1 MKLITIV
8 DCYIHDEI
16 SLNKLNLFLDKLNN
30 KNKDVLLISNTT
42 VPIEIQKKVKFCFYD
57 FNNKLFDE
65 SFNYTSDCWSNH
77 WSETYTIHEHFY
89 SKQYHGLSV
98 LYNLTNSISL
108 SKSLGYTHFEKIEW
122 DFNFGEETLKNIESL
137 NRICLLNN
145 KKSIFIVNFNTE
157 KPEFRFDYFMS
168 EISFFDKNFTS
179 IKEQNDYKIFLS
191 KNYNNQ
197 NFINV
202 EQFLYKNFE
211 LVLDDVLL
219 IGNDE
224 IFNLFNDSIVNSEI
238 SLNYIPKYFDF
249 CTSRLYKIND
259 GNSYVLLTY
268 NYKTINHYR
277 KIKIIY
283 SDMSEEIIEH
293 VVILAN
299 SFVYNELKQD
309 VLKIIVMNENNTII
323 YEESVENVKN
333 KIMFY

>member
-8 DCYIHDEI
+8 DCYIHDSL
-16 SLNKLNLFLDKLNN
+16 SLNKLSLFLDKLNN
-30 KNKDVLLISNTT
+30 KKKEVLLISNT
-42 VPIEIQKKVKFCFYD
+42 VIPIEIQKKVKFCFYD
-57 FNNKLFDE
+57 YNNKLFDE
-65 SFNYTSDCWSNH
+65 SFNYASDCWSNH

-122 DFNFGEETLKNIESL
+122 DFNFDNETLNVIHSL
-137 NRICLLNN
+137 NKICLLNS

-168 EISFFDKNFTS
+168 EISFFNDNFTP
-179 IKEQNDYKIFLS
+179 IREQNDYKNFLL
-191 KNYNNQ
+191 KNYNNE

-211 LVLDDVLL
+211 CVLNDVLL
-219 IGNDE
+219 IDNEE
-224 IFNLFNDSIVNSEI
+224 IFTLFNGSVINSEI
-238 SLNYIPKYFDF
+238 SLNYIPKYFNF
-249 CTSRLYKIND
+249 CTTRLYRIND
-259 GNSYVLLTY
+259 SDSYMVLTY
-268 NYKTINHYR
+268 NYKPFNQHR
-277 KIKIIY
+277 NIKIIY
-283 SDMSEEIIEH
+283 SDMSEETFEH
-293 VVILAN
+293 VVSSSN
-299 SFVYNELKQD
+299 SFIYHYLKND
-309 VLKIIVMNENNTII
+309 VLKIIVMNKDNTII